1 MYFER
6 RIADPSET
14 RESVRIALGAYQLFG
29 TMRNLSQQGCMVE
42 SPNADVEVG
51 DGCDVFLAHDY
62 SVSGRIA
69 WQLGEA
75 LGISFVHPVPESLVR
90 EFALDDWPQRA
101 VLKRVGQ
108 RRG

>member
-1 MYFER
+1 MNIER
-6 RIADPSET
+6 RIAERSST

-42 SPNADVEVG
+42 SPNAEVEVG
-51 DGCDVFLAHDY
+51 DRCDVFLAPDY
-62 SVSGRIA
+62 SVGGRIA
-69 WQLGEA
+69 WQLGDA

-101 VLKRVGQ
+101 IMKRIGQ
-108 RRG
+108 GRG